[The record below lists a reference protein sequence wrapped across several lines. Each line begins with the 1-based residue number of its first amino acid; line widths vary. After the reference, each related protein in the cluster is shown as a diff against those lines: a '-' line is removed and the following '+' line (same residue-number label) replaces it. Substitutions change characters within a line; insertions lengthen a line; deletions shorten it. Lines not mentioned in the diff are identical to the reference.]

1 MSAVEKL
8 EALINIKEELKA
20 QYEGKLE
27 AIEAKFAEQEAKN
40 KSLQSTIDQQ
50 LEKITGLSSAASA
63 SKSLEQTNRELS
75 NRAEKFQGEL
85 NNQKAKAKVA
95 QKELTEAKAEVKQLK
110 QLDAEKL
117 KKNLVATKKK
127 LAEKTTANDLLNKSL
142 NKTKSENVELQ
153 STVDELKEELETLKP
168 EAEDTGEAT
177 DNVETEDKVE
187 NAA

>member
-20 QYEGKLE
+20 QYDEKLQTLE
-27 AIEAKFAEQEAKN
+27 AKIKEHEARNNA
-40 KSLQSTIDQQ
+40 LQSTIDQQ
-50 LEKITGLSSAASA
+50 LAKISELSSASST
-63 SKSLEQTNRELS
+63 SKNLEQQNRELS

-85 NNQKAKAKVA
+85 NNQKAKAKTI
-95 QKELTEAKAEVKQLK
+95 QKELNEARTEIKNLK

-127 LAEKTTANDLLNKSL
+127 LAEKTTANELLNKSL
-142 NKTKSENVELQ
+142 NKTKSENAELQ
-153 STVDELKEELETLKP
+153 RTINELKEELEALKP
-168 EAEDTGEAT
+168 EMEVGTEST
-177 DNVETEDKVE
+177 ETVE